1 MSASSPKIEKFD
13 ALVIGGGAAGLYTAL
28 CLQWEY
34 AHDPNYRI
42 GLVTKD
48 ELKISATDW
57 AQGGIAAVVDP
68 SDRPGI
74 ICDFFN
80 LELLNHD
87 L

>member
-28 CLQWEY
+28 CLQQEY